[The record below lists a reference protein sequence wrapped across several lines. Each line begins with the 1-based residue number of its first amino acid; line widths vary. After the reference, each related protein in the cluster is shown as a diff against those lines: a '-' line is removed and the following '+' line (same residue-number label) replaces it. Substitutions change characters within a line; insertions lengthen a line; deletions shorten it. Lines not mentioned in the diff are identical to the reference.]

1 MTSKNSP
8 STDTSSPAKKNPQ
21 RLPVPALFVGPPSRN
36 TSSTSLSL
44 ALAPSTS
51 SRAPIPLARQRS
63 LLSEHPRPAP
73 HDAPPAPPSST
84 GLHPQSQ
91 QQRQQQQ
98 QREEVAQ
105 QEHRS
110 NARTDAM
117 WAELQ
122 SSLEDVELSASG
134 GTGLFG
140 PQHSRALEELREAQ
154 IQLARAWARREGEEG
169 EEEGGGEAGTDDSGE
184 GGGERDGERPLVAA
198 DMLAAERGTK
208 VGSGAIGGGA
218 VGATRPRSATVGS
231 TRSNASERTQLEDET
246 EKDILLARERR
257 EANDRYFRKVNAGVL
272 DVVAKLEEVARV
284 MKGVERESKE
294 IWGDGDSFDTQRSDA

>member
-1 MTSKNSP
+1 MSSKNSP
-8 STDTSSPAKKNPQ
+8 STDTSSPAKKAP
-21 RLPVPALFVGPPSRN
+21 RASPSPPS
-36 TSSTSLSL
+36 
-44 ALAPSTS
+44 S
-51 SRAPIPLARQRS
+51 SRAPS
-63 LLSEHPRPAP
+63 PRTRCTPAP
-73 HDAPPAPPSST
+73 SSAA
-84 GLHPQSQ
+84 GLHAHSHPGSSQ
-91 QQRQQQQ
+91 HQQRKQQ
-98 QREEVAQ
+98 EEVAE

-122 SSLEDVELSASG
+122 SSLEEVELSASG
-134 GTGLFG
+134 GMGLFG
-140 PQHSRALEELREAQ
+140 AQHSRALEELREAQ
-154 IQLARAWARREGEEG
+154 IALARAWARREGEEG
-169 EEEGGGEAGTDDSGE
+169 DEGGGETDGGDGDGE
-184 GGGERDGERPLVAA
+184 GGREEGERPLVAA
-198 DMLAAERGTK
+198 DALAGERSTK

-218 VGATRPRSATVGS
+218 VGVTRPRSATVNS